1 MNKEQFVL
9 EIKKINIEITN
20 NQLEQLDNY
29 YKLLIE
35 YNEKINLTAI
45 IEEKD
50 VYLKHFYDS
59 LTLIKAVDL
68 TKKINLCDIGTG
80 AGFPGIVLKIV
91 FPNLNITLV
100 DALDK
105 RIKFLNKVIQE
116 LNLYNIN
123 SVHSRIE
130 EFNEIEKYDVVVS
143 RAVAK
148 TNVLL
153 ELGCQIPKT
162 NGLFILMKGNIE
174 EELKIS
180 KKAIEQ
186 LNYKLEKIEKFK
198 LPIELSDRNIIV
210 LKKISKTD
218 KIYPREFSKIKKKPL

>member
-9 EIKKINIEITN
+9 ELKKINIEITN

-148 TNVLL
+148 INVLL